1 MGPPPTMVTSVLVSS
16 CAREAMARFFHD
28 QRWKSTRPNV
38 AACRSERRE
47 RRRILPFPGKPL
59 QNAMTSRQLHE
70 EITPDLLLQA
80 YRCGIFPMAESAG
93 DPRLHWYEP
102 KRRGILPLDGFHVSR
117 SLARTVRAEG
127 FEVVADRSFDATI
140 AACAEVTPA
149 RDNTWINATIR
160 RLYRALF
167 DIGHCHSIEVYHAG
181 RLVGGLY
188 GVSIGS
194 AFFGESMFHR
204 ETDASKV
211 ALVHLV
217 ARLKRGGYRLLDT
230 QFVTDHLA
238 QFGAIE
244 VDKALYQKLLAQ
256 ALMLG
261 SDASTWRTTLSG
273 ADAVAMAR

>member
-1 MGPPPTMVTSVLVSS
+1 MMKPVWNCFDARDFMVRF
-16 CAREAMARFFHD
+16 CHARCG
-28 QRWKSTRPNV
+28 KSTGPIV
-38 AACRSERRE
+38 AAHRRDP
-47 RRRILPFPGKPL
+47 RKGRHALPFPAKPL

-80 YRCGIFPMAESAG
+80 YRCGIFPMAENAD

-102 KRRGILPLDGFHVSR
+102 KRRGILPLDGFHVPR
-117 SLARTVRAEG
+117 SLARTVRAGG
-127 FEVVADRSFDATI
+127 FEIMADRDFDATI
-140 AACAEVTPA
+140 AACAEVAPA

-167 DIGHCHSIEVYHAG
+167 DIGHCHSVEVYSSG

-188 GVSIGS
+188 GVSIGA

-217 ARLKRGGYRLLDT
+217 ARLRRGGYRLLDT

-244 VDKALYQKLLAQ
+244 IDKALYQTLLVQALVGQSDAATWRAPLSGTDAVLLA
-256 ALMLG
+256 
-261 SDASTWRTTLSG
+261 R
-273 ADAVAMAR
+273 